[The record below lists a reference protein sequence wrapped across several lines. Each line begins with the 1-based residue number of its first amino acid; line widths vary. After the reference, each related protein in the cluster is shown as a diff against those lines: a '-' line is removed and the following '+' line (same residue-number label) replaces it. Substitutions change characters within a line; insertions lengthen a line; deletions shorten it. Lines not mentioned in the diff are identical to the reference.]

1 MNEKLI
7 FVAARKRFSEL
18 LCRPVGRRVIRKI
31 KVDNTPASMLHHN
44 EHIEHLQESRDHS
57 EEIARN
63 NFLGIVLQKAS
74 PAR

>member
-1 MNEKLI
+1 MNEKLM
-7 FVAARKRFSEL
+7 FVATRKSFSEL
-18 LCRPVGRRVIRKI
+18 LCRPVGRRVIRNI
-31 KVDNTPASMLHHN
+31 KVDDTPASMLHHN